1 MSQPP
6 PAVTIRDVAAAAQ
19 VGITT
24 VSRALNNQSGISPAT
39 RTRILQVA
47 QDLHYQPNRHAQ
59 NLRSQDINNIAVVMK
74 GPSNPFF
81 LSLIDPLEKAIRAH
95 GYQMSLLRVP
105 HEADEVNI
113 GRGAYQD
120 SEAAGVLFLGGQ
132 ARESTAVFNS
142 FPLPFTLCTVP
153 PAPAWD
159 NSVAAVSVDEEHGI
173 SLIVSHLTDLGHR
186 QIAFLGPD
194 RAERSVGAIREKAFI
209 SALSAQGITTDENLI
224 VRGGDGDNPY
234 SFSYGYQMATRLLA
248 RKIPFTAVVAISD
261 VIALGAQKA
270 LIDAGLKIPEDV
282 SITGFDGIE
291 FARYTNPALTTVEQ
305 PIELLAE
312 TSCRLLFAQMKKQS
326 ITRPQRLLRGSL
338 LIADST
344 GPAPTP

>member
-39 RTRILQVA
+39 RARILQVA

>member
-39 RTRILQVA
+39 RARILQVA

-120 SEAAGVLFLGGQ
+120 SEAAGVLFLGGE
-132 ARESTAVFNS
+132 ARESTEIFNN

>member
-39 RTRILQVA
+39 RALILQVA

>member
-1 MSQPP
+1 MSQLP

-39 RTRILQVA
+39 RARILQVA

-59 NLRSQDINNIAVVMK
+59 NLRSQNINNIAVVMK

-120 SEAAGVLFLGGQ
+120 SEAAGVLFLGGE
-132 ARESTAVFNS
+132 ARESTAIFNN

-159 NSVAAVSVDEEHGI
+159 NSVAAVSVDEAHGI
-173 SLIVSHLTDLGHR
+173 SLIISHLTGLGHHR
-186 QIAFLGPD
+186 IAFLGPD
-194 RAERSVGAIREKAFI
+194 QSERSVGAIREKAFV
-209 SALSAQGITTDENLI
+209 SALNAQGITAEEKLI
-224 VRGGDGDNPY
+224 VRGGDGDDPY

-291 FARYTNPALTTVEQ
+291 FSRYTNPALTTVEQ
-305 PIELLAE
+305 PIEQLAE
-312 TSCRLLFAQMKKQS
+312 TSCRLLFAQINKEPLES
-326 ITRPQRLLRGSL
+326 PQRLLRGSL
-338 LIADST
+338 LIGDST
-344 GPAPTP
+344 GPAPTD

>member
-1 MSQPP
+1 
-6 PAVTIRDVAAAAQ
+6 
-19 VGITT
+19 
-24 VSRALNNQSGISPAT
+24 
-39 RTRILQVA
+39 
-47 QDLHYQPNRHAQ
+47 
-59 NLRSQDINNIAVVMK
+59 MK

-120 SEAAGVLFLGGQ
+120 SEAAGVLFLGGE
-132 ARESTAVFNS
+132 ARESTAIFNN

-159 NSVAAVSVDEEHGI
+159 NSVAAVSVDEAHGI
-173 SLIVSHLTDLGHR
+173 SLIISHLTGLGHHR
-186 QIAFLGPD
+186 IAFLGPD
-194 RAERSVGAIREKAFI
+194 QSERSVGAIREKAFV
-209 SALSAQGITTDENLI
+209 SALNAQGITAEEKLI

-291 FARYTNPALTTVEQ
+291 FSRYTNPALTTVEQ
-305 PIELLAE
+305 PIEQLAE
-312 TSCRLLFAQMKKQS
+312 TSCRLLFAQINKEPLES
-326 ITRPQRLLRGSL
+326 PQRLLRGSL
-338 LIADST
+338 LIGDST
-344 GPAPTP
+344 GPAPTD